1 VLDQIIKVFPKRT
14 SEMDKPIKKAR
25 IVKKRPCKVC
35 RRWFR
40 PNPRVGDDQMTCG
53 DPQCKKE
60 WHRRKCAEWN
70 RKNREHFKGNYLRNK
85 ILAAG
90 EGNQKGTPEEAKI
103 PRTRFRL
110 GLPWEEIQE
119 AMGLKQLVIIEYIIQ
134 VLMKRFQEVI
144 KAQPLVNNG

>member
-1 VLDQIIKVFPKRT
+1 
-14 SEMDKPIKKAR
+14 MDKPMKKAR
-25 IVKKRPCKVC
+25 IVKKRPCRIC

-40 PNPRVGDDQMTCG
+40 PDPRVGDDQMTCG
-53 DPQCKKE
+53 DLKCKKD

-70 RKNREHFKGNYLRNK
+70 RKNREYYREIYLKKK
-85 ILAAG
+85 ILAT
-90 EGNQKGTPEEAKI
+90 EEKNQKGTIEQDKT

-110 GLPWEEIQE
+110 GLPCEEIQE

-144 KAQPLVNNG
+144 KVQPIVNNG